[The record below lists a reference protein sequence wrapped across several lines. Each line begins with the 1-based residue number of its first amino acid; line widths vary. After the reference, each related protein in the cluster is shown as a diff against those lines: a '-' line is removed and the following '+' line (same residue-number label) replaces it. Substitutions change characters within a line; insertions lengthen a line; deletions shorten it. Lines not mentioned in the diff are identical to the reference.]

1 MSKEATSL
9 PALLVANLYSSEDP
23 LADIELLAAWAAQIP
38 MWITA
43 SQSLL
48 AEPQLKACG
57 FELIL
62 TRPIDTGKLVE
73 QIKRRVKP

>member
-9 PALLVANLYSSEDP
+9 PGLLIADLYSSEEP
-23 LADIELLAAWAAQIP
+23 HAEIEQLTPWAAHIP
-38 MWITA
+38 LWIIT